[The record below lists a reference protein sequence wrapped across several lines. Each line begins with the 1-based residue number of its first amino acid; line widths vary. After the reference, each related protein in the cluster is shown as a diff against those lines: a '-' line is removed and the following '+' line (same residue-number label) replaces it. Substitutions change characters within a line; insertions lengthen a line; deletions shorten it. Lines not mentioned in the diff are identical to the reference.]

1 MQGIAL
7 AQFALLISLLWAA
20 AALAEKPEEEA
31 RRDPALSAKP
41 GSGVSFR
48 DCPDCPEMVVVPAG
62 DSTMGSPPGEEG
74 RFDREGPQHEVTIG
88 RAFAVG
94 KFEVT
99 FAEWDACVTAGG
111 CTHRP
116 DDRGWGRGRRPVI
129 NVSWGDRARRE
140 YANYGRD
147 HCCAGHKE
155 GKDQWESTAP
165 VGQFPANPFGLHDMH
180 GNVWEWVEDC
190 WHDRYDGAPAD
201 ASAWTTSCV
210 ETSRVLRGGSW
221 IEGPGGVRSAWRT
234 RIRPAVRIFNYGTG
248 FRLTRNF

>member
-1 MQGIAL
+1 M

-20 AALAEKPEEEA
+20 AALAEKPEGEA

-62 DSTMGSPPGEEG
+62 DFTMGSPPGEEG

-116 DDRGWGRGRRPVI
+116 DDRG
-129 NVSWGDRARRE
+129 
-140 YANYGRD
+140 
-147 HCCAGHKE
+147 
-155 GKDQWESTAP
+155 
-165 VGQFPANPFGLHDMH
+165 
-180 GNVWEWVEDC
+180 
-190 WHDRYDGAPAD
+190 
-201 ASAWTTSCV
+201 
-210 ETSRVLRGGSW
+210 
-221 IEGPGGVRSAWRT
+221 
-234 RIRPAVRIFNYGTG
+234 
-248 FRLTRNF
+248 